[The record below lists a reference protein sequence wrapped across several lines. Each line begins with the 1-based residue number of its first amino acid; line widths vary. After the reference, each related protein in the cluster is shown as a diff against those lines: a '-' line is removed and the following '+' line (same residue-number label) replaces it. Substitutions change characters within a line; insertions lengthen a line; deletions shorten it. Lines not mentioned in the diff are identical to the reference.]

1 MKKYKSQSAIIPS
14 EWDLDSS
21 ETCVYHNYNI
31 TNQENDDVIMYNYEV
46 DEYTRQEYESM
57 VLAQTRA
64 DTDYI
69 AVMTGVML

>member
-46 DEYTRQEYESM
+46 DEYTRQEYDSM
-57 VLAQTRA
+57 VSAQTRA

>member
-1 MKKYKSQSAIIPS
+1 MKKYKSQSTIMPN

-21 ETCVYHNYNI
+21 ETCVYHNYSI
-31 TNQENDDVIMYNYEV
+31 TTQENDGVTMYNYEV
-46 DEYTRQEYESM
+46 DEYTRREYDSM

>member
-1 MKKYKSQSAIIPS
+1 MKKYKSQSAIMPS

-31 TNQENDDVIMYNYEV
+31 TSQEKGGVTMYDYYV
-46 DEYTRQEYESM
+46 DEYTRREYDSM